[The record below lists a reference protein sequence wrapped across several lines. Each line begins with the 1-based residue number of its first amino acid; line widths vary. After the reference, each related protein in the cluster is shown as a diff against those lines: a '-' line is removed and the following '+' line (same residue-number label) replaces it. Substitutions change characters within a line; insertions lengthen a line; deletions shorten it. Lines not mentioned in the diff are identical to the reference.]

1 VPSRHS
7 GVTNR
12 GGHRSTSEDPRP
24 VEPHRLLLPVLE
36 PADGA
41 ARAQHPDRVGGDRRR
56 QHAVI
61 RRPVGSERTGL
72 PLAPEHDLHR
82 AHRVRLAR
90 VHSEDLIGRHA
101 SPAPVAFEYSKDGTA
116 NTRPVDP
123 EELAELARLLARP
136 LDELSDEDL
145 IRAVR
150 LADADRDAAK
160 ERVGRLVAALYQR
173 ERLSWPQ
180 LGEQTGIPFGTAHG
194 LARPYIQR
202 DESP

>member
-1 VPSRHS
+1 M
-7 GVTNR
+7 
-12 GGHRSTSEDPRP
+12 
-24 VEPHRLLLPVLE
+24 
-36 PADGA
+36 
-41 ARAQHPDRVGGDRRR
+41 
-56 QHAVI
+56 
-61 RRPVGSERTGL
+61 
-72 PLAPEHDLHR
+72 
-82 AHRVRLAR
+82 
-90 VHSEDLIGRHA
+90 
-101 SPAPVAFEYSKDGTA
+101 
-116 NTRPVDP
+116 DP